1 MSPVPLSP
9 SPGRSLPVRD
19 APIDVVFLGD
29 VVTEDRV
36 IYGGAVAASDG
47 KIVAVGTP
55 DLVEMLRNAAAET
68 HDYSGRL
75 LLPGFVDAHVHSFS
89 GPGEGWERS
98 SLCAAAGGVTTIIE
112 MPYDATAPVV
122 NADRFRQKR
131 ESIPG
136 STLVDVALLAT
147 IRRQCGVPFAE
158 EMIDEGA
165 CGFKVSLFET
175 DPVRFP
181 RISHA
186 DLLDLMQICARR
198 GIVVGFHAED
208 TEIIDAAVARAR
220 ASAPADPLSHPRS
233 RPPVAENVATATAL
247 QLGQDTGCPVHI
259 YHASVASATDL
270 VKAYRAVGADV
281 SVETCPHYLLLE
293 DADMRRL
300 GAKAKINPPLRTARQ
315 QGLLWQRL
323 QGGDIDMLTS
333 DHAPWP
339 LSRKNAEVIFD
350 NASGTPGVDVLAP
363 LMLGTGYLGGRLSLL
378 HVARML
384 ATAPARRFG
393 LGATKGALAVGMDAD
408 LVAYDPSAR
417 TRISAEASH
426 SSAGW
431 SPYEGYE
438 IPGRITATFVR
449 GTRVYA
455 DGTVAAG
462 LRHGRFV
469 RPSAQTPVS
478 A

>member
-1 MSPVPLSP
+1 MNPAL
-9 SPGRSLPVRD
+9 RSLPD
-19 APIDVVFLGD
+19 GSLPALDGPIDAVFLGD

-36 IYGGAVAASDG
+36 IYGGVVAAAGG

-55 DLVEMLRNAAAET
+55 DRVELLRSAATET
-68 HDYSGRL
+68 YDFAGRL

-98 SLCAAAGGVTTIIE
+98 SLCAAVGGVTTIIE
-112 MPYDATAPVV
+112 MPYDAAAPVV
-122 NADRFRQKR
+122 HAERFRQKR
-131 ESIPG
+131 ESISG

-147 IRRQCGVPFAE
+147 IQRQDGVPFAE

-181 RISHA
+181 RISSA
-186 DLLDLMQICARR
+186 DLLELLQICARR
-198 GIVVGFHAED
+198 GTVVGFHAED

-220 ASAPADPLSHPRS
+220 AAAPTDPLSHPRS
-233 RPPVAENVATATAL
+233 RPPVAENVATAIAL
-247 QLGQDTGCPVHI
+247 QLGRDTGCPVHI
-259 YHASVASATDL
+259 YHASLASATDL
-270 VKAYRAVGADV
+270 VRSYRAAGADV

-293 DADMRRL
+293 DADMRQL
-300 GAKAKINPPLRTARQ
+300 GARGKINPPLRAAEQRSR
-315 QGLLWQRL
+315 LWERL
-323 QGGDIDMLTS
+323 QAGDIDMLSS

-339 LSRKNAEVIFD
+339 LSRKSAEVIFD
-350 NASGTPGVDVLAP
+350 NASGTPGVDLLGP
-363 LMLGTGYLGGRLSLL
+363 LMLGTGYLGGKLSLL
-378 HVARML
+378 HTVRML

-393 LGATKGALAVGMDAD
+393 LGSSKGTLAVGLDAD

-417 TRISAEASH
+417 TRITAAASH

-455 DGTVAAG
+455 DGVIVAG
-462 LRHGRFV
+462 LGHGRFV
-469 RPSAQTPVS
+469 RPSVLSAVS